1 MAKTYRAKE
10 LRTIYKDVVYNWPR
24 NSDSMVIF
32 ENAEGDH
39 TIKIYKSDGEA
50 MLGVY
55 EYDEL
60 KLTVDIRNYEI
71 FVDKFSRIVG
81 GIIKRKEIV
90 YV

>member
-32 ENAEGDH
+32 ENAEGDR

-60 KLTVDIRNYEI
+60 MLTVDIRNYEI